1 MISFGRILFP
11 VDLSKQGQEAAPFV
25 AAMAKR
31 FHSEV
36 TMLHVVEVPCP
47 WYESPEA
54 MTLQSTANLQ
64 TVITESKARLD
75 RYVTD
80 ELEGIQVCRIIA
92 QGEPARAITDVAS
105 RQRAGLIM
113 MPTHGYGPFRRML
126 IGSVTAKVLHDAE
139 CPVWT
144 GVHTDQIWS
153 EKGAEWQRFL
163 CAVDT
168 ESPDRELLQWAA
180 QFAEEQGAQLQVV
193 HAVHEAAPVPAG
205 QESDT
210 LRDFLLGVARE
221 RLDKMQSELGTR
233 FDIWMRFGK
242 VGHVVH
248 QAALDHRADL
258 ILIGR
263 GILRK
268 AFGRLRSQA
277 YSVIREAPCP
287 VISV

>member
-31 FHSEV
+31 FQSEV

-64 TVITESKARLD
+64 TVISESKDRLD
-75 RYVTD
+75 RYLTD
-80 ELEGIQVCRIIA
+80 ELADVRVCRIIA
-92 QGEPARAITDVAS
+92 QGEPARAITDVAG

-153 EKGAEWQRFL
+153 HHGAGWRRFL

-168 ESPDRELLQWAA
+168 EAPDRELLQWAA
-180 QFAEEQGAQLQVV
+180 QFAAEQGAQLQVV
-193 HAVHEAAPVPAG
+193 HAVHEAAPIPSG
-205 QESDT
+205 QESET

-221 RLDKMQSELGTR
+221 RLDKMQSELGTH

-263 GILRK
+263 GMIRK